1 VNKSN
6 TFKNMLLLYRGLPR
20 PVYVLFFATVINGV
34 GIFVYPFLVLLL
46 TQYLGY
52 SDAWTGLFL
61 SFTAFAYLPGSL
73 LGGKLADRIGRKKV
87 MVAGQLLA
95 SAMFAVCGFL
105 GPSKLVPLFILLNL
119 AFDGITDPARGAL
132 LTDVTNH
139 TNRQAS
145 FSLTY
150 LGHNLGF
157 AFGPILAGLLFY
169 RAPQWLF
176 FGNAIAA
183 FIATLFVIG
192 NVPESKPDQKAI
204 EESLKSDNAEK
215 AVEGGLFKALLSRP
229 RLLIFAICA
238 TFYSFAYA
246 QALFALPLYTTA
258 LFGQKGAALY
268 GRMMSINAVVV
279 VFSNTFLVM
288 ALRKKH
294 PLRNIAVAGIF
305 YTVGFMCLGFAS
317 SVALLYLLTI
327 TYTLGEVME
336 ATNSQYYIANNT
348 PLNHRGRFSAV
359 FPLIMGFGHAIA
371 PLVGGVV
378 STHYGLK
385 PLWLMVG
392 VTAFIGS
399 VGIWVL
405 YWIEAKKKS

>member
-1 VNKSN
+1 MIS
-6 TFKNMLLLYRGLPR
+6 LYRGLPK

-52 SDAWTGLFL
+52 SDAWAGLFL

-73 LGGKLADRIGRKKV
+73 LGGKLADRLGRKKV

-95 SAMFAVCGFL
+95 SSMFVVCGFL
-105 GPSKLVPLFILLNL
+105 GTSKLVPLFIILNL

-132 LTDVTNH
+132 LTDVTNQH
-139 TNRQAS
+139 NRQVS

-169 RAPQWLF
+169 KAPQWLF
-176 FGNAIAA
+176 FGNAVAA
-183 FIATLFVIG
+183 FIATLFVII

-204 EESLKSDNAEK
+204 EESLKSETKEK

-229 RLLIFAICA
+229 RLLIFAVCA

-258 LFGQKGAALY
+258 LFGQKGAPLY

-279 VFSNTFLVM
+279 VISNAFLVM
-288 ALRKKH
+288 ALRKNH

-305 YTVGFMCLGFAS
+305 YAIGFATMGF
-317 SVALLYLLTI
+317 VQAKALLYLLAI
-327 TYTLGEVME
+327 VYTLGEVMD
-336 ATNSQYYIANNT
+336 ATNNQYYIANNT
-348 PLNHRGRFSAV
+348 PLNHRGRFNAV
-359 FPLIMGFGHAIA
+359 FPIIMGFGHAIA
-371 PLVGGVV
+371 PMVGGYI
-378 STHYGLK
+378 STKYGLK
-385 PLWLMVG
+385 PLWIMVG
-392 VTAFIGS
+392 TSALIGS
-399 VGIWVL
+399 IGTWAL
-405 YWIEAKKKS
+405 YFTEPKK